1 MRGRNRIKAEM
12 SEYFRNEIA
21 RPGIFIEHEHGFEE
35 LILLNRAYAQ
45 MLSDQEIITPDEAQK
60 ILDGLTWVEE
70 NFSAEDIDG
79 RFEELYFNV
88 EQKLIEHVGLEVGG
102 RLHTG
107 RSRNDIYATLWRM
120 ETRKA
125 LWQISQSVI
134 DLQKKMFEVGKKYK
148 RTIITGY
155 THTQPA
161 QPITVGYYY
170 AAAIEV
176 LQRDFQRLQ
185 AAYQKTNQC
194 TLGAAALA
202 GTSFPISRESLEKLL
217 GFEGMVS
224 NALDCVGTKDYLL
237 EVESALAIMMVNVS
251 RMAQDHYIWCTNE
264 FGIAEVGGEIA
275 ICSSIMPQKKNP
287 VTFEMIKAKAA
298 QMLGTFVAGC
308 AIMKNTPFSLC
319 MDLFETHAEF
329 WAGFKTTLDAV
340 NLFTETLNYLKF
352 NEERAYIAAKNNFS
366 TVTALADF
374 LVGKFKIS
382 FAEAHDIVGEMVGIV
397 TDNGGQISDMNS
409 ALLKTCA
416 ENILGHGLE
425 VSDEEITSVLE
436 PVANVRGKISAGS
449 PGEIS
454 LQKMIDDSAKTLS
467 AQEEWLTA
475 RKNFVETSY
484 RSIRSKNF

>member
-21 RPGIFIEHEHGFEE
+21 KPGIFLEYEHGFEE
-35 LILLNRAYAQ
+35 LILLNRAYAK
-45 MLSDQEIITPDEAQK
+45 MLAEEKIITQDEAAK
-60 ILDGLTWVEE
+60 ILDGLTWVEK

-79 RFEELYFNV
+79 KYEEIYFNV
-88 EQKLIEHVGLEVGG
+88 EQKLIQHVGLEIGG

-107 RSRNDIYATLWRM
+107 RSRNDIYAALWRM

-125 LWQISQSVI
+125 LWQICQSVLA
-134 DLQKKMFEVGKKYK
+134 LQKRMLELAEKYQ

-170 AAAIEV
+170 AAAVEV
-176 LQRDFQRLQ
+176 LQRDFERLQ

-194 TLGAAALA
+194 ALGAAALA
-202 GTSFPISRESLEKLL
+202 GTGFPINRDKLEKFL
-217 GFEGMVS
+217 GFEGTVT

-237 EVESALAIMMVNVS
+237 EVESALAIMMVNLS

-264 FGIAEVGGEIA
+264 FSLAEVGGEVA

-287 VTFEMIKAKAA
+287 VTFEMIKSKSAH
-298 QMLGTFVAGC
+298 MLGTFTAGC

-319 MDLFETHAEF
+319 MDLFETHAQF
-329 WAGFKTTLDAV
+329 WAGFKSSLDAV
-340 NLFTETLNYLKF
+340 NLFTETLKFITF
-352 NEERAYIAAKNNFS
+352 NEERAYLAAKNNFS

-382 FAEAHDIVGEMVGIV
+382 FAEAHDIVGEMVGAV
-397 TDNGGQISDMNS
+397 ENISDMT
-409 ALLKTCA
+409 AELLNTCA
-416 ENILGHGLE
+416 EKIIGRGLE
-425 VSDEEITSVLE
+425 VTDAEIANVLE
-436 PVANVRGKISAGS
+436 PAANVRGKISAGS

-454 LQKMIDDSAKTLS
+454 LRNMIDGAKKILT
-467 AQEEWLTA
+467 AQEAWLAA
-475 RKNFVETSY
+475 RKNFVASAYKKLNEVLA
-484 RSIRSKNF
+484 